1 MRKWDQK
8 LTSREQIWVSGNRI
22 IIVLDQTLRQ
32 MPVVE
37 RNSYKTEVNYRRSV
51 SLTFTGEEFFL
62 SERSAE
68 C

>member
-8 LTSREQIWVSGNRI
+8 LTSREQIWVSGNHT
-22 IIVLDQTLRQ
+22 IIVLDQTL
-32 MPVVE
+32 MAVVE